1 MKRWKKVL
9 LSAAVLG
16 VAAFGFGSVGVQQAK
31 ASNLY
36 GVCVSN
42 SNEYLELK
50 GGTGS
55 FYYGV
60 AYEIY
65 DEQAGA
71 SSIHARLTVRIDSG
85 LNVGDTLNLSL
96 TNGKFNQDQTVY
108 YALVVDNA
116 TDSATNPTP
125 DTIKSDLEGV
135 TSLKVNAWTAGTSGV
150 GYRIAAITS
159 STISAPVASLAM
171 RVDNST
177 DLVPGKFLRLVQV
190 NQPVANVDNYTVVSL
205 GSGIQVAPGLNA
217 TCSNY
222 PEVDVHFTAP
232 NDTAS
237 NKTFAIIEPKC
248 GTINVGSDLLALGA
262 ELNTDTDFTTFLG
275 GSHVVDTTNIETCE
289 LGCGTSSCSAC
300 NGSCPTSGGNT
311 TAGPCPTWIVGNN
324 LNCDA
329 ITGSVSFTLK
339 SVAPENGITVSYG
352 STIGTEATCTANADN
367 TEWTCSA
374 TGVSIAT
381 NSGCLHIKV
390 DGTTSLNPTAW
401 TISNLTVTPNLSSG
415 VNRIC
420 LATSEGDAG
429 SWYGGL
435 EAIVPFVKSGN
446 GYETY
451 IKLFNRY
458 DKDAKVF
465 AASFKNGGSGSV
477 MIALTQVGTIPA
489 GGELQLTGADLA
501 KDLNLTDDQI
511 AYGVPIKFMIMV
523 PSQKGC
529 QNVSGTVNGNIDNS
543 TWTVD
548 ATANGTACYN
558 NANDPY
564 VEGIV
569 VSVTPQGQR
578 SIPLEFKYFKNGSY
592 VQ

>member
-1 MKRWKKVL
+1 M
-9 LSAAVLG
+9 
-16 VAAFGFGSVGVQQAK
+16 
-31 ASNLY
+31 
-36 GVCVSN
+36 
-42 SNEYLELK
+42 
-50 GGTGS
+50 
-55 FYYGV
+55 
-60 AYEIY
+60 
-65 DEQAGA
+65 
-71 SSIHARLTVRIDSG
+71 
-85 LNVGDTLNLSL
+85 
-96 TNGKFNQDQTVY
+96 
-108 YALVVDNA
+108 
-116 TDSATNPTP
+116 
-125 DTIKSDLEGV
+125 
-135 TSLKVNAWTAGTSGV
+135 
-150 GYRIAAITS
+150 
-159 STISAPVASLAM
+159 
-171 RVDNST
+171 
-177 DLVPGKFLRLVQV
+177 
-190 NQPVANVDNYTVVSL
+190 
-205 GSGIQVAPGLNA
+205 NA